1 MATTRTGTGTPST
14 TNPMGV
20 GDVDSRYR
28 TGDDYWTDH
37 NGGPGPQVMAA
48 DTLQGDSVR
57 NDAGEDL
64 GEITDIMLDVPTG
77 RVAYAVMSVGG
88 VLGIGDKL
96 FAIPWS
102 ALRLD
107 TENKCFRMNVAK
119 ERFEQAPGFDK
130 DHWPDMADPTW
141 QNTINSYYGT
151 KSYTDTTY
159 TEPTSTQTKSTSTK
173 DYTTPAH
180 RNDER
185 IIPVAPVG
193 TDHVSS
199 KVDDYTHK

>member
-1 MATTRTGTGTPST
+1 MMMATRSTQTGTTSGTA
-14 TNPMGV
+14 NPMTM
-20 GDVDSRYR
+20 GDVDMRYR
-28 TGDDYWTDH
+28 TGADYWSKE
-37 NGGPGPQVMAA
+37 GPGPQVMAA

-57 NDAGEDL
+57 NDAGEEL
-64 GEITDIMLDVPTG
+64 GEITDIMIDVPTG

-130 DHWPDMADPTW
+130 DHWPTMADQRWAEEVHTYYNARPYW
-141 QNTINSYYGT
+141 Q
-151 KSYTDTTY
+151 
-159 TEPTSTQTKSTSTK
+159 
-173 DYTTPAH
+173 
-180 RNDER
+180 
-185 IIPVAPVG
+185 
-193 TDHVSS
+193 
-199 KVDDYTHK
+199 

>member
-1 MATTRTGTGTPST
+1 MATTRSGTGTST
-14 TNPMGV
+14 STDPTMMG
-20 GDVDSRYR
+20 DADNRYR
-28 TGDDYWTDH
+28 TGNDYWADS

-57 NDAGEDL
+57 NDANEDL
-64 GEITDIMLDVPTG
+64 GEITDIMIDVPTG

-119 ERFEQAPGFDK
+119 DRFEQAPGFDK
-130 DHWPDMADPTW
+130 DHWPTMADKRWAEDIHSFYNARPYWT
-141 QNTINSYYGT
+141 
-151 KSYTDTTY
+151 
-159 TEPTSTQTKSTSTK
+159 
-173 DYTTPAH
+173 
-180 RNDER
+180 
-185 IIPVAPVG
+185 
-193 TDHVSS
+193 
-199 KVDDYTHK
+199 